1 MKVFVIDDHVLFRE
15 GIASLLKTQDDME
28 LVGESDMS
36 DHAIQKAA
44 LEMPD
49 IILMDVG
56 NSHVEGVSLMKH
68 ILLRQPEISFMI
80 LAAHDSDDLL
90 YDMIANGARG
100 YLPKNI
106 TKSILLAALR
116 ALGRGEAVIPR
127 GQVSKILDEFSRLGK
142 LTVKENIQEKNFNL
156 LTYREL
162 EVLDL
167 LVSRATNREIAT
179 KLSIS
184 ENTVRVHVSNIL
196 EKLNLRSRREASL
209 FAKQITM
216 INSTLTS
223 TSK

>member
-1 MKVFVIDDHVLFRE
+1 MKIMVIDDHVLFRE
-15 GIASLLKTQDDME
+15 GIVSLLKTQDDME
-28 LVGESDMS
+28 LVSESDVS
-36 DHAIQKAA
+36 DHAVQKAA

-90 YDMIANGARG
+90 YNMIANGARG

-106 TKSILLAALR
+106 TKSMLLVSLR

-127 GQVSKILDEFSRLGK
+127 SQVSKVLNEFARLGK
-142 LTVKENIQEKNFNL
+142 LAVNENNQDKNFNL

-167 LVSRATNREIAT
+167 LASRATNREIAT

-196 EKLNLRSRREASL
+196 EKLNLRSRREVSL

-216 INSTLTS
+216 INSAFMN

>member
-36 DHAIQKAA
+36 DHAVQKAA